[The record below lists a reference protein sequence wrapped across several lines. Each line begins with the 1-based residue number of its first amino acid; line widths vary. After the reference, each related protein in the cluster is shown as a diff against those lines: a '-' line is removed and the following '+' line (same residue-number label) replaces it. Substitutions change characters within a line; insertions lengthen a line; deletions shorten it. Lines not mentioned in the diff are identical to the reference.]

1 MSVRESVEE
10 LRSELGIE
18 PADAALAPLYEAY
31 LKRDTVSA
39 KEGAALLVGLDPAAA
54 PSGAGPFGSIEAAL
68 AEAAGTGTQISI
80 DTLVQFAEVEAV
92 MLPRACTDL
101 YGFIKKTVLGVKISA
116 ETPFAGVSSS
126 DLQRAFRTAELAWG
140 GTVTLRGQL
149 RRRLVADN
157 GRGHA
162 LERPAGGDKRAVLIK
177 GLLLRGEGRRFNSAL
192 VLGSG

>member
-1 MSVRESVEE
+1 MSVRESVEG

-54 PSGAGPFGSIEAAL
+54 PTGAGPFGAIEAAL

-80 DTLVQFAEVEAV
+80 DTLVRFAEVEAV

-101 YGFIKKTVLGVKISA
+101 YGFIKKTVLGAKISA
-116 ETPFAGVSSS
+116 EPPFAA
-126 DLQRAFRTAELAWG
+126 RAPQEG
-140 GTVTLRGQL
+140 GDAMVTLLGAALNVVANFPSEARNAHG
-149 RRRLVADN
+149 LVDPECIARVVEEKSVVWFGADE
-157 GRGHA
+157 
-162 LERPAGGDKRAVLIK
+162 LPFPRARIVEILDEWLK
-177 GLLLRGEGRRFNSAL
+177 
-192 VLGSG
+192 